1 MDKKAMKKAKAI
13 VVGGS
18 ISGLSCAH
26 ALVSSGWEVVV
37 VEKTPSPPTGSPT
50 GAGLGLDPLVQSKL
64 SQWLMQPHL
73 LQNTTMPLSID
84 QNQAT
89 DVQMKINRTLTR
101 DERYNFRAAYW
112 ADLHNLLYSALPSN
126 IVLWGHKFLSFSI
139 SDCGTSVEVKTKI
152 VETDDVISITGDVL
166 IAADGCLSSIRE
178 VFLPGLKLRYSG
190 YCAWRGVLD
199 CSGDEHTEAIEDLKR
214 AYPDL
219 GRCLYLNLSS
229 GTHSV
234 LYELLNKRLNWLW
247 FVNQPEPVHEGHST
261 TMKVSSDMVLKMHEE
276 AEKVWLPE
284 FTRIMKETAEPF
296 INAIYDMD
304 PLERIYWK
312 NVVLVGDAA
321 HPTTPHGARS
331 TNMAIVDAAVLG
343 QCLRKWGVE
352 RLDSALHEYQSI
364 RLPVVS
370 QQVLHSRRMGLIKQ
384 GLVLPDGSSFNPST
398 ALPKD
403 CEDLQMQSMPFFSET
418 PPILM

>member
-1 MDKKAMKKAKAI
+1 MKKTKAKAI

-37 VEKTPSPPTGSPT
+37 IEKTPSPPTGSPT
-50 GAGLGLDPLVQSKL
+50 GAGLGLDPLVQSIL

-73 LQNTTMPLSID
+73 LQNTTLPLLID

-89 DVQMKINRTLTR
+89 DVQMKISRTLTR
-101 DERYNFRAAYW
+101 DEGFNFRAAYW

-152 VETDDVISITGDVL
+152 VETDDVISVTGDLL

-199 CSGDEHTEAIEDLKR
+199 CSGDEHAEAIEDLKR

-219 GRCLYLNLSS
+219 GRCLYFDLGS

-234 LYELLNKRLNWLW
+234 FYELLNKRLNWIW
-247 FVNQPEPVHEGHST
+247 YINQPKPEHEGHSV

-276 AEKVWLPE
+276 AENVWVPE
-284 FTRIMKETAEPF
+284 LAKIMKETTEPF
-296 INAIYDMD
+296 INVIYDMD
-304 PLERIYWK
+304 PLEIIYWE

-321 HPTTPHGARS
+321 HPTTPHGLRS
-331 TNMAIVDAAVLG
+331 TNMAILDAAVLG
-343 QCLRKWGVE
+343 QCLLKWGVDS
-352 RLDSALHEYQSI
+352 LGSALHEYQNI

-370 QQVLHSRRMGLIKQ
+370 QQVLHSRRLGRIKQ
-384 GLVLPDGSSFNPST
+384 GLILPDCNSFDPST
-398 ALPKD
+398 ACPDD
-403 CEDLQMQSMPFFSET
+403 CEDLQQQSMPFFADT